1 MALLVRRAVD
11 APMHAAAFRSW
22 LREAVSSSAA
32 PYVALA
38 VGDSTLPLYADLPT
52 PDPAWNGKR
61 IIPLDELVP
70 APRDPERAFSQRLA
84 RALPEQLRPL
94 LSPIASGLDADV
106 SAAQL
111 GAVVEREGLAV
122 CVLGLGPDGHIAF
135 NQPGSTADAPT
146 RVVEIAPE
154 NLERLGDVSPATQ
167 AITLGVRTI
176 LRAEAI
182 ALVVSGPG
190 KADAVRRAVDGPEGP
205 DVPVSWLRKH
215 PNVVI
220 FVNGN
225 D

>member
-11 APMHAAAFRSW
+11 APKHAAAFRSW
-22 LREAVSSSAA
+22 LCDAVSSSSA

-38 VGDSTLPLYADLPT
+38 VGDSTLPLYTDLPA
-52 PDPAWNGKR
+52 PDPAWIGKR

-70 APRDPERAFSQRLA
+70 APSDLELSFSHRLA
-84 RALPEQLRPL
+84 RALPEALRPL
-94 LSPIASGLDADV
+94 LSPIEPGPDASET
-106 SAAQL
+106 AAQL
-111 GAVVEREGLAV
+111 GETVEREGLAV

-135 NQPGSTADAPT
+135 NQPGSNADAPT
-146 RVVEIAPE
+146 RLVEIAPE
-154 NLERLGDVSPATQ
+154 NLARLGDVTPATH

-176 LRAEAI
+176 MRAHAI

-205 DVPVSWLRKH
+205 DAPVSWLRKH
-215 PNVVI
+215 PNVVV

-225 D
+225 N